1 MADDSEPTNKLKGLL
16 DAHVAILAA
25 AAIDQNLERA
35 LLTKMR
41 ASGEGAFKSCQS
53 RGAPLEQRRPVWVS
67 LDHRRR
73 S

>member
-41 ASGEGAFKSCQS
+41 ASGEGA
-53 RGAPLEQRRPVWVS
+53 
-67 LDHRRR
+67 
-73 S
+73 